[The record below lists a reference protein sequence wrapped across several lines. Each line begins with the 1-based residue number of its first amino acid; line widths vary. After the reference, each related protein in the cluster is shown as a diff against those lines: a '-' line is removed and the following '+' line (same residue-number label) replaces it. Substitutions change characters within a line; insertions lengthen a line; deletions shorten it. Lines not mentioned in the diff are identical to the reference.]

1 MTSETHTPCILV
13 VDDVAENIDVLA
25 GALANDY
32 EVKIALD
39 GEAALDIAFSPPPPD
54 LILLDIMMPGI
65 DGYEVCRRL
74 KDHAEARDIPVIF
87 VTAMGEIE
95 DEAKGFEVGGAD
107 YITKPIRTPI
117 VLARVN
123 AHLELKKAKEDLK
136 EQNRV
141 LQENLRLKE
150 DVDRIIRH
158 DLKTPLNVV
167 MWVPD
172 LLNAE
177 GNLSADQIKMLNMLK
192 RAGFSMLQI
201 INNSINL
208 LKMERGEYQVQ
219 AEPVNILTPLS
230 QIKNEMQGLMRTKH
244 LNFLIHLN
252 GKAPCENDTFT
263 IQGEE
268 ILFYTML
275 GNLIKNAMEA
285 SPNGETVSVSLTDE
299 KDFCIRMHNQGVVP
313 ENIRNRFFEKYV
325 TGNKRIGTGLGTYS
339 ARLIAETLSGSIDF
353 ETSEKAGTTVSI
365 RFPKG
370 SNQ

>member
-1 MTSETHTPCILV
+1 MTNETHTQCILV

-25 GALANDY
+25 GALAHEY
-32 EVKIALD
+32 EVKVALD
-39 GEAALDIAFSPPPPD
+39 GEAALDIAFSLPRPD

-74 KDHAEARDIPVIF
+74 KHHKDTQDIPVIF
-87 VTAMGEIE
+87 VTAMSEIE
-95 DEAKGFEVGGAD
+95 DEAKGFDVGGVD
-107 YITKPIRTPI
+107 YITKPVRTPI
-117 VLARVN
+117 VMARVK
-123 AHLELKKAKEDLK
+123 AHLELKKAREDLK

-141 LQENLRLKE
+141 LQENMRLQE

-172 LLNAE
+172 LLKAE
-177 GNLSADQIKMLNMLK
+177 GNLSATQTEMLNMLNQ
-192 RAGFSMLQI
+192 ASFSMLKI
-201 INNSINL
+201 INSSINL

-219 AEPVNILTPLS
+219 ANPVNLFKLLN

-244 LNFLIHLN
+244 LTLLIQLN
-252 GKAPCENDTFT
+252 GKRPRESDAFT
-263 IQGEE
+263 IEGEE

-275 GNLIKNAMEA
+275 GNLIKNAIEA
-285 SPNGETVSVSLTDE
+285 SPDGETVSVSLEDD
-299 KDFCIRMHNQGVVP
+299 KASFIRIHNQGMVS
-313 ENIRNRFFEKYV
+313 ENIRDRFFEKYV

-339 ARLIAETLSGSIDF
+339 ARMIAETLNGSIDLD
-353 ETSEKAGTTVSI
+353 TSEKAGTTISI

-370 SNQ
+370 LKQ